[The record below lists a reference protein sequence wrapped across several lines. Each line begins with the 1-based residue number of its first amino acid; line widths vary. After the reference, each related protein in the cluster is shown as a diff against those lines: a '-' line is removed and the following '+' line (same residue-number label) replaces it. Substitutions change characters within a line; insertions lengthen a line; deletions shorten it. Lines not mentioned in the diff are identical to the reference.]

1 MRILHLCT
9 SDLRGGAA
17 RGAFFLHRK
26 LREEG
31 VDSRMLVGRKY
42 GKDPQ
47 VTQLRGALAPFS
59 EKIRAKLDGLPL
71 RGYDKTDESFWSLAW
86 QRRDLRRAI
95 AAHAPDAIHL
105 QWTGGG
111 FLPVEALRQAPVPI
125 VWTLRDM
132 WAFTG
137 GCHYTAGCVRYISG
151 CGACPQLRS
160 AQENDLS
167 SATVMRKHRAWKG
180 LDITAVPISGWMAAR
195 AGESQLLRG
204 VPAEVIP
211 NGIDTSVFRPMDRRQ
226 ARRVLGLPEA
236 GRYILFSA
244 LNALQD
250 TRKGFWH
257 LAEAL
262 QAFSGESAGPRPE
275 LLIAGGM
282 PEGEAPELP
291 VKARFIGRVDD
302 DERLAA
308 LYAAADVVAAPSLQE
323 AFGKVHAE
331 AMACGTPVVAY
342 DSGGP
347 AEIVLH
353 RKTGYLAEAFS
364 TSDLA
369 RGLAWCLEAAQ
380 TSSAL
385 GEAARERAER
395 LYDIGVVARRYIDLY
410 ARILEGRHGRSAA

>member
-1 MRILHLCT
+1 MRILHLST

-17 RGAFFLHRK
+17 RGAHFLHRK

-31 VDSRMLVGRKY
+31 IDSRMLVGRKY
-42 GKDPQ
+42 GADPQ

-59 EKIRAKLDGLPL
+59 EKARMKLDLLPL
-71 RGYDKTDESFWSLAW
+71 RDYDKTEDSFWSLGW
-86 QRRDLRRAI
+86 QKRNLRGAF
-95 AAHAPDAIHL
+95 AAAAPDLIHL

-137 GCHYTAGCVRYISG
+137 GCHYTAGCDRYISG

-160 AQENDLS
+160 SEEDDLS
-167 SATVMRKHRAWKG
+167 SATVMRKHRAWQG
-180 LDITAVPISGWMAAR
+180 LDITAVPISDWMAAR
-195 AGESQLLRG
+195 ARESQLLQG

-211 NGIDTSVFRPMDRRQ
+211 NGIDTSVFRPADRRQ
-226 ARRVLGLPEA
+226 ARTVLGLPEE

-244 LNALQD
+244 LNALED

-262 QAFSGESAGPRPE
+262 EFLRDDDGGPRPE

-291 VKARFIGRVDD
+291 VNARFIGRVDD

-331 AMACGTPVVAY
+331 AMACGTPVVAF

-347 AEIVLH
+347 SEIVLH
-353 RKTGYLAEAFS
+353 GETGYLAEAFS
-364 TSDLA
+364 TVDLA
-369 RGLAWCLEAAQ
+369 RGLSWCLDA
-380 TSSAL
+380 TSKSSAL
-385 GEAARERAER
+385 GEAARARAER
-395 LYDIGVVARRYIDLY
+395 FYDIGVVARHYIDLY
-410 ARILEGRHGRSAA
+410 ARILEARHGRSAA

>member
-1 MRILHLCT
+1 MRVLHLST

-17 RGAFFLHRK
+17 RGAYFLHRR
-26 LREEG
+26 LREQG

-42 GKDPQ
+42 GEDSH
-47 VTQLRGALAPFS
+47 VTQLRGALAPLT
-59 EKIRAKLDGLPL
+59 ERVRGKLDRWPL
-71 RGYDKTDESFWSLAW
+71 RSYGKTDESFWTLGW
-86 QRRDLRRAI
+86 QNRDLRGAV
-95 AAHAPDAIHL
+95 AKLAPDLVHL

-111 FLPVEALRQAPVPI
+111 FLPVEALRQSPAPL

-137 GCHYTAGCVRYISG
+137 GCHYTAGCDRYVSG

-160 AQENDLS
+160 AQADDIS
-167 SATVMRKHRAWKG
+167 SATVTRKHRAWQG
-180 LDITAVPISGWMAAR
+180 LDITVVPISAWMAAR
-195 AGESQLLRG
+195 ARASQLLRAT
-204 VPAEVIP
+204 PATVIP
-211 NGIDTSVFRPMDRRQ
+211 NGIDTSVFRPAEKRQ
-226 ARRVLGLPEA
+226 ARMDMGLPEE

-262 QAFSGESAGPRPE
+262 ERFAGGGAPAPK

-291 VKARFIGRVDD
+291 VETHFVGRVDD
-302 DERLAA
+302 DDRLAA

-331 AMACGTPVVAY
+331 AMACGTPVVAF

-347 AEIVLH
+347 SEIVVH
-353 RKTGYLAEAFS
+353 RETGYLAEAFDVD
-364 TSDLA
+364 DLA
-369 RGLAWCLEAAQ
+369 RGLSWCLERTAV
-380 TSSAL
+380 SPAL

-395 LYDIGVVARRYIDLY
+395 LYDIGVVARDYIDLY
-410 ARILEGRHGRSAA
+410 DEILEGSHGRSAA